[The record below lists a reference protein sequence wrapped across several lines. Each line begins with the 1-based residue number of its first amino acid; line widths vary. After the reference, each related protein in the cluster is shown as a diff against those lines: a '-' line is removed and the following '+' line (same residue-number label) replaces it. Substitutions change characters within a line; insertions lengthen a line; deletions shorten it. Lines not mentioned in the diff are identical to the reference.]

1 MPDNSD
7 CSRIPAPNI
16 WAPKELVTVKPD
28 MVEVSMQ
35 NVMTE
40 IEKQIGFLTFRQ
52 NEVETGSKFI

>member
-28 MVEVSMQ
+28 MA
-35 NVMTE
+35 E
-40 IEKQIGFLTFRQ
+40 IQMKLQASIDYQYFTA
-52 NEVETGSKFI
+52 